1 MRWTYGIGVRRDAA
15 LPVGCHPVVR
25 TEDGVDGPDTAGRGG
40 LRVCKGEGLSRQ
52 ALPITHQVN
61 LMTDQQV
68 VALVRRWEDI
78 LAGCILPRRARSKK
92 SYAMCA
98 FPARCNDKIG
108 TGLAAGGQA
117 DDRDC

>member
-68 VALVRRWEDI
+68 VALVRRREEI
-78 LAGCILPRRARSKK
+78 LAGHGVLPRK
-92 SYAMCA
+92 SLSLKTCDACA
-98 FPARCNDKIG
+98 FRADCDSGDK
-108 TGLAAGGQA
+108 
-117 DDRDC
+117 